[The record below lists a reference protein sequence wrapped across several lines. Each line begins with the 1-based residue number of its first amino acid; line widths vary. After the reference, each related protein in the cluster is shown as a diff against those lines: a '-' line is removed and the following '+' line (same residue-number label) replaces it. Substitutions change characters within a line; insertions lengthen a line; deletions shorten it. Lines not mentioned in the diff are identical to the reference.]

1 MENAVTHGVAASSK
15 PEWVRLKV
23 RPHGDRVVIRVENTR
38 SDIPGPPSEPASTG
52 AGVGL
57 ANVTRRLRLCF
68 GPESGLAMEVKVE
81 ETVVEFSVA
90 STGFVIAAEY
100 RMAAG
105 GAIPAGHRP
114 L

>member
-1 MENAVTHGVAASSK
+1 
-15 PEWVRLKV
+15 
-23 RPHGDRVVIRVENTR
+23 
-38 SDIPGPPSEPASTG
+38 
-52 AGVGL
+52 
-57 ANVTRRLRLCF
+57 
-68 GPESGLAMEVKVE
+68 MEVKVE